1 MISAEQIKAIDEAIV
16 FLTHD
21 NPGCRLHVE
30 LDEIGV
36 DTADGDYR
44 EYDVY
49 HAEYK
54 TELCLMCGETLAP
67 SDMGDNGECLSCE
80 EDEDDVPA

>member
-1 MISAEQIKAIDEAIV
+1 MISAEQIRAIDKAIV

-21 NPGCRLHVE
+21 NPGCKLHVG

-44 EYDVY
+44 EYDVH

-54 TELCLMCGETLAP
+54 TEICVTCDETRAP
-67 SDMGDNGECLSCE
+67 SDMGDNGECLYCE
-80 EDEDDVPA
+80 ED